1 MAEPRRIGLLVN
13 PLAGIGGRLAAKG
26 SDLFN
31 DLREA
36 VALGGVPVAES
47 RAERALRRFHA
58 LAGGATIVTASGAMG
73 GDVAHAA
80 GVKAQTVVEVTGLTS
95 RADTRRCVAAFLAEG
110 IDLLLFAGGDG
121 TARDIVAEA
130 GESLA
135 LIGIPTGVKMH
146 SGVFALTPEAA
157 GAAASAATSDCRMVE
172 IMDADE
178 AARQRGESAV
188 RLFGYARSP
197 DQPRLMQSP
206 KGMRHGGDLAAMVA
220 LGRGLARKLSG
231 NGLIVFGPGHTVN
244 EVQCGFGLQ
253 GSLLGVDVLID
264 GRDFH
269 ADVDADLLERVSEGR
284 ADTVIVTGVIGNQ
297 GFVFG
302 RGNQQISPA
311 VLARCRR
318 DNLIVV
324 STAEKLASL
333 PSGMLHLDTGE
344 GDLDLALSGYAR
356 VLTGPGEAM
365 MMRLSAHV

>member
-26 SDLFN
+26 SDHFH

-36 VALGGVPVAES
+36 VAMGGVPVAAS

-73 GDVAHAA
+73 ADVARAA
-80 GVKAQTVVEVTGLTS
+80 GVPAQTVVEVPASTAS
-95 RADTRRCVAAFLAEG
+95 ADTRHCVAAFLAEG

-130 GESLA
+130 GESLP

-146 SGVFALTPEAA
+146 SGIFALTPEAA
-157 GAAASAATSDCRMVE
+157 GTAAATATSGCRLAE

-178 AARQRGESAV
+178 AARWRGESAI

-206 KGMRHGGDLAAMVA
+206 KGMRHGGDPTAMVA
-220 LGRGLARKLSG
+220 LGRGLSRKFAG
-231 NGLIVFGPGHTVN
+231 TGLLVFGPGHTIR
-244 EVQCGFGLQ
+244 EVQRGFGLS

-264 GRDFH
+264 GSEFH
-269 ADVDADLLERVSEGR
+269 ADVDADLLERLNEGR
-284 ADTVIVTGVIGNQ
+284 TDSVVITGVIGNQ

-324 STAEKLASL
+324 ATAEKLAAL
-333 PSGMLHLDTGE
+333 PSGALHLDTG
-344 GDLDLALSGYAR
+344 DRDIDLALSGYVR